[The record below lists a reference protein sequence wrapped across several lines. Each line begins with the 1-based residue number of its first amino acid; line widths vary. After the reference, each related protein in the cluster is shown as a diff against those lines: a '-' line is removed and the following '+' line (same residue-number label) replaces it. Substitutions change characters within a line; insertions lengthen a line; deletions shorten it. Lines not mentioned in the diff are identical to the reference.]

1 MKKNYFI
8 LIFVLVLVLITT
20 GCGGGVTPPIS
31 NLPEWTVMVYLDADN
46 ELESAGI
53 DDINEMEMVGS
64 STDVNIVVQVDR
76 ISYSV
81 LASNNEGYL
90 DDISNN
96 NWTTTRR
103 YYITQDFDPVQI
115 NSQLKSDLGELNMG
129 DPQTL
134 VDFASWAVTEY
145 PAKKYL
151 LVIWNHGGGF
161 RSTNLAKDIAWDD
174 TSGGDKITMSEL
186 EHALSAISIQMGKNV
201 DIVGMDACLMA
212 MTEVAYQIKDYAN
225 ILVASEENEP
235 NDGWPY
241 DTILEELVGDPT
253 MSSAQLADTIVSR
266 YIYSYT
272 SFDDVTQSAIDLS
285 HMDTLATQLSNLA
298 LAIMS
303 DTLTPTIN
311 YIDAAN
317 SSQYYGDWDFIDL
330 YDFCNKVLTYSYN
343 VQVKSI
349 ALSIQRTLVSSV
361 VINSNFNG
369 GSVSGSK
376 GLSIYFPYIA
386 YDNYYNNTN
395 FAQDTKWDEMLS
407 YLGL

>member
-1 MKKNYFI
+1 MKYKYAVIFGLII
-8 LIFVLVLVLITT
+8 LSISLT
-20 GCGGGVTPPIS
+20 GCFLFPPRE
-31 NLPEWTVMVYLDADN
+31 NATEWTVMVYLDADN
-46 ELESAGI
+46 NLESAGI
-53 DDINEMEMVGS
+53 DDINEMEMIGS
-64 STDVNIVVQVDR
+64 SSEVNIVVQVDR
-76 ISYSV
+76 IPYSV

-96 NWTTTRR
+96 NWTNTRR
-103 YYITQDFDPVQI
+103 YYITPDYNPYTI
-115 NSQLKSDLGELNMG
+115 NSQLIGSNLGELNMG

-134 VDFASWAVTEY
+134 IDFATWAVTEY

-161 RSTNLAKDIAWDD
+161 RSPAYTSRDIAWDD
-174 TSGGDKITMSEL
+174 TSGGDKITMPEL
-186 EHALSAISIQMGKNV
+186 EYALSAISVQMGKNI

-212 MTEVAYQIKDYAN
+212 MTEVAYQIKDYAD
-225 ILVASEENEP
+225 ILVTSEESEP

-241 DTILEELVGDPT
+241 DTILGELVGDPT
-253 MSSAQLADTIVSR
+253 MSSTQLADTIVNR

-317 SSQYYGDWDFIDL
+317 SSQYYSDWDFIDL

-343 VQVKSI
+343 FQVKSI
-349 ALSIQRTLVSSV
+349 ALSIQQTLVSSV
-361 VINSNFNG
+361 VINSNFDG
-369 GSVSGSK
+369 WSVSDSK
-376 GLSIYFPYIA
+376 GLSIYFPYVA